1 MVVHIITTGH
11 DKVEIS
17 SRTSVLV
24 ASRPLNPL
32 KYVKLSQASQ
42 ISERSF
48 MLQYVVNITLN
59 LIIVIIIMLCSRVC
73 TYVCMY
79 GLGIYESYLK

>member
-17 SRTSVLV
+17 SRTFVLV
-24 ASRPLNPL
+24 ASHPMNLL

-48 MLQYVVNITLN
+48 MLQYVVKITLN
-59 LIIVIIIMLCSRVC
+59 LIIIIIILCSRVC
-73 TYVCMY
+73 TYVCM
-79 GLGIYESYLK
+79 G